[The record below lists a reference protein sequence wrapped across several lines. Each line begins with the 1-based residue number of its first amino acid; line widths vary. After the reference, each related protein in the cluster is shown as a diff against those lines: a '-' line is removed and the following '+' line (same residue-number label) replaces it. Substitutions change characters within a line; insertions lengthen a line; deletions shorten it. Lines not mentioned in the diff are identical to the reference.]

1 MHLYVVTQ
9 LHTSTTT
16 QKAAPMAIISL
27 LNPKGGC
34 GKTTLSTN
42 LARAYHSHGLKTLLV
57 DSDPQGSAS
66 DWHAVREDNPLP
78 FIAYGNPD
86 NLKALP
92 GIASVYDHV
101 IIDGAAKLEGMITA
115 AIKVSDI
122 ILIPVQ
128 PSPYD
133 IWAASDL
140 VDLIK
145 ARQDVTNGK
154 PLAAFI
160 ISRTVKRTVL
170 GQEVIDALSE
180 YELPVF
186 NGCTTQR
193 QIYPRTA
200 SHGLSVFDGITAL
213 KAKNEINAIV
223 KELDKFITQGKL
235 ENVA

>member
-1 MHLYVVTQ
+1 
-9 LHTSTTT
+9 
-16 QKAAPMAIISL
+16 MAIISL

-42 LARAYHSHGLKTLLV
+42 LARAYHQQSLKTLLV

-66 DWHAVREDNPLP
+66 DWHAAREDNPLP
-78 FIAYGNPD
+78 FIAYGNAD

-92 GIASVYDHV
+92 GIANAYDHV
-101 IIDGAAKLEGMITA
+101 IIDGAAKLEGMIAA

-145 ARQDVTNGK
+145 ARQEVTNGK
-154 PLAAFI
+154 PRAAFI
-160 ISRTVKRTVL
+160 VSRAVKRTIL
-170 GQEVIDALSE
+170 GQEIVEALAE
-180 YELPVF
+180 YDLPILDS
-186 NGCTTQR
+186 CTTQR

-200 SHGLSVFDGITAL
+200 SQGLSVFDGITAL

-223 KELDKFITQGKL
+223 KELDQFITQGKL

>member
-1 MHLYVVTQ
+1 
-9 LHTSTTT
+9 
-16 QKAAPMAIISL
+16 MAIISL

-42 LARAYHSHGLKTLLV
+42 LARAYHQQGLKTLLV

-66 DWHAVREDNPLP
+66 DWHAAREDNPLP

-92 GIASVYDHV
+92 GIASAYDHV
-101 IIDGAAKLEGMITA
+101 IIDGAAKLEGMIAA

-145 ARQDVTNGK
+145 ARQEVTNGK
-154 PLAAFI
+154 PRAAFI
-160 ISRTVKRTVL
+160 VSRAVKRTIL
-170 GQEVIDALSE
+170 GQEIVEALAE
-180 YELPVF
+180 YDLPILDS
-186 NGCTTQR
+186 CTTQR

-223 KELDKFITQGKL
+223 KELDQFITQGKL